1 MQCKIYQGYKNIRD
15 TKYNNYNKDTRDIWN
30 AKYIRDTKISGIPSI
45 LEISRILG
53 IQGTSEI
60 LRISRNIN
68 NTNIGDTQAI
78 MDPKKIRVL
87 VIQMISGILKLP
99 RMKYVEIKEISDFF
113 YTY

>member
-15 TKYNNYNKDTRDIWN
+15 TKSNNYNKDTSDIWN

-68 NTNIGDTQAI
+68 NTNIGHTQAI

-87 VIQMISGILKLP
+87 VIQTISGILKVP
-99 RMKYVEIKEISDFF
+99 RILVIC
-113 YTY
+113 